1 VLKFRSVSNIVI
13 APANTGSDNSNRIV
27 VIKIDHKNNGIRSNV
42 REKDRIFIIVVIK
55 LIAPKI
61 DEMPARCKEKIVKS
75 TDVFL

>member
-42 REKDRIFIIVVIK
+42 REKDCIFIIVVIK